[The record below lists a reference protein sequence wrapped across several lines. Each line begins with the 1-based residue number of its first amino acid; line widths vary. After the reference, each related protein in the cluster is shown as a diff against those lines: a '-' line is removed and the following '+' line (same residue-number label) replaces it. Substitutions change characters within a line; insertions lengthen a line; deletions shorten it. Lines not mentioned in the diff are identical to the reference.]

1 MFHVQRVKF
10 ADIIYLKKTDVFCV
24 IMTLRNSESE
34 DNGKKEVEMKKFI
47 SFMFMTLLAVMI
59 MSFSASALNSAGKV
73 ETAGGRLNIRTSP
86 STSGTVTGSLENGS
100 WLTIKGKSGNWYLA
114 EYSKGKQGYVSE
126 SYIKTYPKSVDAT
139 VKLKSGSLNV
149 RSGAGTSH
157 KVIDSLYNGERVVVV
172 KSNETWCGIVY
183 RGNKTGYVAK
193 AYLERTKEETAV
205 SYPAIKLS
213 VPSFK
218 QTDSRWKSYPIG
230 TQGGTIG
237 TIGCTTTALAMT
249 ESFYQGYMITPPNM
263 AKKLSYSASGS
274 LYWPETYSVSNV
286 SADYLNEIYRILK
299 MGKPVVFGMKKANG
313 SQHWVTVYGYEG
325 GSSLSHG
332 KFLVND
338 PGSETRRTLQSV
350 MNDYPVAYRTVYRK

>member
-1 MFHVQRVKF
+1 
-10 ADIIYLKKTDVFCV
+10 
-24 IMTLRNSESE
+24 
-34 DNGKKEVEMKKFI
+34 MKKII
-47 SFMFMTLLAVMI
+47 SFVFMTVITVML
-59 MSFSASALNSAGKV
+59 MSISASALNSAGRV
-73 ETAGGRLNIRTSP
+73 ETDGGRLNIRTSP
-86 STSGTVTGSLENGS
+86 STSGTVVGSLANGT
-100 WLTIKGKSGNWYLA
+100 WLTLKGKSGSWYLA
-114 EYSKGKQGYVSE
+114 EYSKGKQAYVNE
-126 SYIKTYPKSVDAT
+126 GYIKTYPKSVDAT

-193 AYLERTKEETAV
+193 AYLERTKEETSASHPSV
-205 SYPAIKLS
+205 RLS

-274 LYWPETYSVSNV
+274 LYWPSYYSVSNV
-286 SADYLNEIYRILK
+286 TADYLEEIYRVLK
-299 MGKPVVFGMKKANG
+299 TGKPVVFGMKKANG
-313 SQHWVTVYGYEG
+313 SQHWVTIYGYEG
-325 GSSLSHG
+325 GATLSPA

-338 PGSETRRTLQSV
+338 PGSETRTTLKSV
-350 MNDYPVAYRTVYRK
+350 MDSYPVAYRIVYRK

>member
-1 MFHVQRVKF
+1 MKK
-10 ADIIYLKKTDVFCV
+10 IISFVF
-24 IMTLRNSESE
+24 IMTVALVSL
-34 DNGKKEVEMKKFI
+34 V
-47 SFMFMTLLAVMI
+47 
-59 MSFSASALNSAGKV
+59 FSASALNSAGRV
-73 ETAGGRLNIRTSP
+73 ETQGGRLNIRASA
-86 STSGTVTGSLENGS
+86 STSSAIKGSLENGT
-100 WLTIKGKSGNWYLA
+100 WLTIKGKSGGWYLA
-114 EYSKGKQGYVSE
+114 EYSKGKEGYVSE

-172 KSNETWCGIVY
+172 KSNDTWCGIVY

-193 AYLERTKEETAV
+193 AYLERTAEEAQT
-205 SYPAIKLS
+205 YPAISLS

-218 QTDSRWKSYPIG
+218 QADSRWSSYPIG

-249 ESFYQGYMITPPNM
+249 ESFYQGYTVTPPNM

-274 LYWPETYSVSNV
+274 LYWPSTYSVSNV
-286 SADYLNEIYRILK
+286 TADYLSELYRILK
-299 MGKPVVFGMKKANG
+299 TGKPVVFGMKKANG

-332 KFLVND
+332 RFLVND
-338 PGSETRRTLQSV
+338 PGSQTRKTLQSV
-350 MNDYPVAYRTVYRK
+350 MNDYPVAYRIVYRK

>member
-1 MFHVQRVKF
+1 
-10 ADIIYLKKTDVFCV
+10 
-24 IMTLRNSESE
+24 
-34 DNGKKEVEMKKFI
+34 MKKIICFI
-47 SFMFMTLLAVMI
+47 FIMMLAVMC
-59 MSFSASALNSAGKV
+59 MTFSASALNSAGKV
-73 ETAGGRLNIRTSP
+73 ETAGGRLNIRKSP
-86 STSGTVTGSLENGS
+86 SASGAVIGSLENGT
-100 WLTIKGKSGNWYLA
+100 WLTLKGKSGSWYLA
-114 EYSKGKQGYVSE
+114 EYSKGKQAYVSE

-149 RSGAGTSH
+149 RSGASTSH
-157 KVIDSLYNGERVVVV
+157 KVIDSLRNGERVVVV
-172 KSNETWCGIVY
+172 KSNDTWCGIVY

-193 AYLERTKEETAV
+193 AYLERTQEEASA
-205 SYPAIKLS
+205 SYGAIKLS

-274 LYWPETYSVSNV
+274 LYWPSTYSVNNV
-286 SADYLNEIYRILK
+286 NADYLKEIYRILK
-299 MGKPVVFGMKKANG
+299 AGKPVVFGMKKANG

-325 GSSLSHG
+325 GDSLNAA

-338 PGSETRRTLQSV
+338 PGSETRKTLSSV
-350 MNDYPVAYRTVYRK
+350 MDNYPVAYRIVYRK

>member
-1 MFHVQRVKF
+1 
-10 ADIIYLKKTDVFCV
+10 
-24 IMTLRNSESE
+24 
-34 DNGKKEVEMKKFI
+34 MKKIICFV
-47 SFMFMTLLAVMI
+47 FMLMLAVMC
-59 MSFSASALNSAGKV
+59 MSFSASALNSAGRV
-73 ETAGGRLNIRTSP
+73 ETSGGRLNIRTSP
-86 STSGTVTGSLENGS
+86 STSGTVIGSLKNGT
-100 WLTIKGKSGNWYLA
+100 WLTLKEKKGAWYLA
-114 EYSKGKQGYVSE
+114 EYSKGKEAYVSA

-149 RSGAGTSH
+149 RSGASTSH
-157 KVIDSLYNGERVVVV
+157 KVVDSLYNGERVVVV
-172 KSNETWCGIVY
+172 KSNENWCGIVY

-193 AYLERTKEETAV
+193 AYLERTKEESGT

-230 TQGGTIG
+230 TTGGTIG

-274 LYWPETYSVSNV
+274 LYWPSYYNVSNV
-286 SADYLNEIYRILK
+286 TADYLKEIYRILK
-299 MGKPVVFGMKKANG
+299 TGKPVVFGMKKANG
-313 SQHWVTVYGYEG
+313 SQHWVTIYGYEG
-325 GSSLSHG
+325 GDSLSHG

-338 PGSETRRTLQSV
+338 PGSESRKTLASV
-350 MNDYPVAYRTVYRK
+350 MDYYPVAYRIVYRK